1 MAQSIL
7 TRRDLIQGAGLGA
20 FAAAMPFQQW
30 YRAHAQT
37 NPQVVRMNVNA
48 LDPRD
53 DDIAGLV
60 EAIRFM
66 MRLPPTHPQ
75 SWIFQANVHLS
86 PDDPK
91 IIYARNAD
99 AAAFVAPLWNNCPH
113 GSYYFLPW
121 HRLYL
126 YFLERRLRLF
136 SGQGRLAL
144 NYWNYVTYDPANL
157 EARRIPALF
166 RQPSYFGRPNPL
178 YVPDTRDL
186 APSPA
191 NGREPRYNAG
201 AALDLADVTWTN
213 AYNFTNFAVD
223 HGTESFGGHPPP
235 QSFLFGALEATPH
248 NNIHAAIGGANGLMT
263 ILFYAAR
270 DPIFF
275 FHHCNVDRLWE
286 SWLAA
291 GQGRANP
298 VLDPAWMGKSWTFLD
313 EWSRPV
319 VISVADAIAISGQLG
334 YVYQDIETAP
344 PDSDRAIVLSDGSPA
359 PVMMAGPVS
368 FDHQGAHM
376 ALTKASDVQ
385 SGTKW
390 VLTLSNVTTDGDP
403 GASFGIWLGSDG
415 GGDTA
420 QPGFVGAVALLDMD
434 GGAMR
439 AGANCAGGTRLF
451 RFDVTLQMQGLV
463 SAGLLDLGQIDLSV
477 SQIRPLGPDGRPM
490 DVVSHNPI
498 RIGQWR
504 LARE

>member
-1 MAQSIL
+1 MSKSII
-7 TRRDLIQGAGLGA
+7 TRRDLIYGAALGST
-20 FAAAMPFQQW
+20 AAAIPFQSW

-37 NPQVVRMNVNA
+37 NPRVVRINVNA

-53 DDIAGLV
+53 DDITGLV

-66 MRLPPTHPQ
+66 MRLPATHPQ
-75 SWIFQANVHLS
+75 SWVFQANVHLS

-91 IIYARNAD
+91 IIYAKNLD

-136 SGQGRLAL
+136 SGQSRLAL

-157 EARRIPALF
+157 EARRIPAIF

-178 YVPDTRDL
+178 YVPDTRDA
-186 APSPA
+186 APAPA

-213 AYNFTNFAVD
+213 AYNFTNFSVD

-248 NNIHAAIGGANGLMT
+248 NNIHAAIGGANGLMAN
-263 ILFYAAR
+263 LFYAAR

-275 FHHCNVDRLWE
+275 FHHCNIDRLWE

-298 VLDPAWMGKSWTFLD
+298 VNDPDWINKSWTFLD

-319 VISVADAIAISGQLG
+319 VISVADALAVAGQLG
-334 YVYQDIETAP
+334 YVYQDIEGAP
-344 PDSDRAIVLSDGSPA
+344 PDSDRAPAFSDMSAA
-359 PVMMAGPVS
+359 PVMTAGPLI
-368 FDHQGAHM
+368 FDHQGAQM
-376 ALTKASDVQ
+376 ALTQTLVPQ
-385 SGTKW
+385 QGTKW
-390 VLTLSNVTTDGDP
+390 ILTLSNVTSDADP
-403 GASFGIWLGSDG
+403 GASFGIWLGSDH

-420 QPGFVGAVALLDMD
+420 QPGFVGAVALLDM
-434 GGAMR
+434 
-439 AGANCAGGTRLF
+439 AGGTGRIGAICNGGQRAF
-451 RFDVTLQMQGLV
+451 RFDVSRQMQSLV
-463 SAGLLDLGQIDLSV
+463 AAGVLAQGQISLSLA
-477 SQIRPLGPDGRPM
+477 QIRPIGPDGQPM
-490 DVVSHNPI
+490 DLVAHGPI
-498 RIGQWR
+498 RIAQWR

>member
-1 MAQSIL
+1 MAKSII
-7 TRRDLIQGAGLGA
+7 TRRDLLHGAALGT
-20 FAAAMPFQQW
+20 AAAAIPFQSW
-30 YRAHAQT
+30 YRANAQT
-37 NPQVVRMNVNA
+37 NPRVVRMNVNA

-53 DDIAGLV
+53 DDITGLV
-60 EAIRFM
+60 EAVRFM
-66 MRLPPTHPQ
+66 MRLPVTHPQ

-91 IIYARNAD
+91 LVYAQNPD

-113 GSYYFLPW
+113 GSYFFLPW

-126 YFLERRLRLF
+126 YFLERRLRFF
-136 SGQGRLAL
+136 SGQSRLAL

-157 EARRIPALF
+157 ESRRIPALF
-166 RQPSYFGRPNPL
+166 RQPNYFGRPNPL
-178 YVPDTRDL
+178 YVADTRDPKP
-186 APSPA
+186 APA

-248 NNIHAAIGGANGLMT
+248 NNIHAAIGGANGLLT
-263 ILFYAAR
+263 NLFYAAR
-270 DPIFF
+270 DPLFF
-275 FHHCNVDRLWE
+275 FHHCNIDRLWE

-291 GQGRANP
+291 GLGRANP
-298 VLDPAWMGKSWTFLD
+298 VNDPDWMGKSWTFLD

-319 VISVADAIAISGQLG
+319 VISVADALAVSGQLG

-344 PDSDRAIVLSDGSPA
+344 PDSDRMMAFSSPA
-359 PVMMAGPVS
+359 PVMTAGPIS

-376 ALTKASDVQ
+376 ALTQSSEPQ
-385 SGTKW
+385 SGRKW
-390 VLTLSNVTTDGDP
+390 VLTLSNVTADGDP
-403 GASFGIWLGSDG
+403 GASFGIWLGSDH
-415 GGDTA
+415 GGDTS
-420 QPGFVGAVALLDMD
+420 QPGFIGSVALLDMD

-439 AGANCAGGTRLF
+439 AGANCTGGTRQF
-451 RFDVTLQMQGLV
+451 RFDVSHQMQGLV
-463 SAGLLDLGQIDLSV
+463 SAGLLDTGQIDLSV
-477 SQIRPLGPDGRPM
+477 AQIRPIGPDGRPM
-490 DVVSHNPI
+490 DLVAHGPI
-498 RIGQWR
+498 KIGQWR